1 MWLFLI
7 LQIFFTKFFQK
18 NYKLLIISE
27 KNFKDFFGHFCT
39 TPIFSLILQSNRILT
54 MNKYLEIFSCF
65 AKIGAFTIGGGY
77 AMIPIIQKEVVEK
90 KGWIEEEDF
99 MDVLAISQSAPGLLA
114 VNISIFLG
122 YRLKGVKG
130 SIVATLGSV
139 LPSFLIILLIA
150 MFFAGYQDNPTVIKI
165 FKGIRPVVVSLIAVP
180 VINMARKAKLNI
192 YTGMLAVATALL
204 VTFLKVS
211 PIYILMVA
219 GIFFILPKY
228 IKRKN

>member
-1 MWLFLI
+1 
-7 LQIFFTKFFQK
+7 
-18 NYKLLIISE
+18 
-27 KNFKDFFGHFCT
+27 
-39 TPIFSLILQSNRILT
+39 
-54 MNKYLEIFSCF
+54 
-65 AKIGAFTIGGGY
+65 
-77 AMIPIIQKEVVEK
+77 MIPIIQKEVVEK

-150 MFFAGYQDNPTVIKI
+150 MFFAGYQDNPTIIKI

-180 VINMARKAKLNI
+180 VINMAKKAKLNI